1 MMPCAGQ
8 WNGFEPMDMPR
19 LAIVAALEREVRPLV
34 KSWRVTEKEH
44 QGRQFRFFEN
54 EDVVLVCGGM
64 GAGAA
69 RRAAE
74 AVIAIFGPE
83 IVCSTGFAGALG
95 PTLKVGDLVQPRTV
109 INAGDGSRT
118 AVQGGTGVLV
128 SFESVASPAQKLK
141 LRESFAAEA
150 VDMEAA
156 AVARSAEARG
166 KQFTVLKAISDEVDF
181 EFPAMERFVE
191 PDGSFS
197 ERRFAWYAAVRPWL
211 WPQVIRLARNSNR
224 AARALCM
231 SLRALA
237 G

>member
-1 MMPCAGQ
+1 MVRCAGQ
-8 WNGFEPMDMPR
+8 WNGFKPTDMPR

-34 KSWRVTEKEH
+34 KSWRVTEKEYD
-44 QGRQFRFFEN
+44 GRRFRFFEN
-54 EDVVLVCGGM
+54 EDVVLVCGGI

-83 IVCSTGFAGALG
+83 IVCSTGFAGALVS
-95 PTLKVGDLVQPRTV
+95 TLKVGDLVQPRTV

-118 AVQGGTGVLV
+118 AVEGGTGVLV
-128 SFESVASPAQKLK
+128 SFGSVASPAQKLK

-181 EFPAMERFVE
+181 EFPAMGRFVDAE
-191 PDGSFS
+191 GSFS
-197 ERRFAWYAAVRPWL
+197 EIHFAWYAAVRPWL

-231 SLRALA
+231 SLRTLS